1 MEREPKIS
9 VVEACRTQRRPRSQ
23 TADRVAS
30 YTSAGCPANSRKRQ
44 KQREE
49 KKGLIRGGG
58 G

>member
-9 VVEACRTQRRPRSQ
+9 VVEACRTQRRRSQ